1 MKTKAKEWAK
11 LAKKTDKATTKALQ
25 NALTEL
31 RNDRAALIAAK
42 AELEDRLKDAYLEAM
57 AGEQVDLKGLE
68 TELFS
73 MGNELAAMEAA
84 QHRLEDAI
92 KAAKVREAQARLEKV
107 TQEIE
112 KVKGRIT
119 AHHEKGMN
127 LLAQALEYLGSA
139 QGFNGGNLVEAAETL
154 SKHAAGMARDYAQV
168 YHLVPKPK
176 THLRAKLEA
185 LNKERLE
192 LEKTLKVGSYKPSE
206 PKEVADEPP
215 KVTFFGL

>member
-1 MKTKAKEWAK
+1 MKTKGKGWAK
-11 LAKKTDKATTKALQ
+11 LAKKSDKATTKALQ

-42 AELEDRLKDAYLEAM
+42 AELEDHLKDAYLEAM

-112 KVKGRIT
+112 KVKGRIEG
-119 AHHEKGMN
+119 HHEKGMN
-127 LLAQALEYLGSA
+127 LLAQALAYLGSA
-139 QGFNGGNLVEAAETL
+139 QGFDGANLPEAAETL
-154 SKHAAGMARDYAQV
+154 NKHANGMAREYAAV
-168 YHLVPKPK
+168 YEATPKPK
-176 THLRAKLEA
+176 THLRSKLDELNRERAKLEKA
-185 LNKERLE
+185 
-192 LEKTLKVGSYKPSE
+192 LKVGSYKPSE
-206 PKEVADEPP
+206 PRQVIEDPP
-215 KVTFFGL
+215 KVTLFGL